1 MKKIEC
7 SSTPQ
12 AIGPYSQAIMTDE
25 LIFVSGQLPIDA
37 SSGEMPEG
45 IGQQTRCSLTNI
57 KNILE
62 SAGSDMKKVVKTT
75 VLLKDMNDFAQM
87 NEVYA
92 QFFEGVYPA
101 RVCYEVSRL
110 PKDASVEIEC
120 IAVK

>member
-7 SSTPQ
+7 SSAPQ

-37 SSGEMPEG
+37 SNGEMPEG
-45 IGQQTRCSLTNI
+45 ISEQTRASLTNI

-62 SAGSDMKKVVKTT
+62 SAGSGMKKVVKTT